1 MIVNQQTV
9 TAHDPSDGHILWQH
23 VWPDKDVIIVDLKG
37 KITIG
42 EGDLLLRDEI
52 TKLLG
57 ENKKNLVL
65 DLSGISYMDSAGVGE
80 LVSVFTSVKNRG
92 GELKLSCLTKK
103 IKDLLSITQLMT
115 IFDTYE
121 DTNQAIAAFK

>member
-1 MIVNQQTV
+1 MKISRREDGSVTV
-9 TAHDPSDGHILWQH
+9 IEP
-23 VWPDKDVIIVDLKG
+23 KG

-42 EGDLLLRDEI
+42 EGDLLLREEI
-52 TKLLG
+52 TKLLA
-57 ENKKNLVL
+57 ENKKSLVL
-65 DLSGISYMDSAGVGE
+65 DLAGVSYMDSAGVGE

-92 GELKLSCLTKK
+92 GELKLACLTKK

-121 DTNQAIAAFK
+121 ETNEAVAAFKK

>member
-1 MIVNQQTV
+1 MKISRREEGNVTV
-9 TAHDPSDGHILWQH
+9 IEP
-23 VWPDKDVIIVDLKG
+23 KG

-42 EGDLLLRDEI
+42 EGDVLLRDEI
-52 TKLLG
+52 TKLLT

-65 DLSGISYMDSAGVGE
+65 DLSGVSYMDSAGVGE
-80 LVSVFTSVKNRG
+80 LVSVYTSVKNRG

-121 DTNQAIAAFK
+121 DTHQAVASFR

>member
-1 MIVNQQTV
+1 MKISRREEGAITV
-9 TAHDPSDGHILWQH
+9 IEP
-23 VWPDKDVIIVDLKG
+23 KG

-42 EGDLLLRDEI
+42 EGDVLLREEI

-57 ENKKNLVL
+57 EEKKSLVL
-65 DLSGISYMDSAGVGE
+65 DLGGISYMDSAGVGE
-80 LVSVFTSVKNRG
+80 LVSVYTSVKNRG

-103 IKDLLSITQLMT
+103 IKDLLQITQLMT

-121 DTNQAIAAFK
+121 TTQEAVSAFK